1 MCFFFPLQNLH
12 HIDSYFHK
20 FFQELKEMCVSVAT
34 INISLQ
40 FPHETQQLT
49 RQEAF
54 EIRYVWF
61 NRWSCRTAFLL
72 RGSFD
77 ALMAL
82 CHLSFSLWV
91 SVGNKVH
98 FLYLEYGISAAVV

>member
-1 MCFFFPLQNLH
+1 MVQQMELQDGL
-12 HIDSYFHK
+12 SS
-20 FFQELKEMCVSVAT
+20 E
-34 INISLQ
+34 
-40 FPHETQQLT
+40 
-49 RQEAF
+49 
-54 EIRYVWF
+54 
-61 NRWSCRTAFLL
+61 
-72 RGSFD
+72 GSFD